1 MLTSDDIWA
10 ELRRR
15 RIQAKDI
22 AAMLGVAP
30 STVTRYLH
38 GETRN
43 PDPRLPVC
51 VASLIG
57 AEPGDL
63 APGESTQDITHNLAQ
78 PQAMA
83 QTA

>member
-22 AAMLGVAP
+22 AAGLGVAI
-30 STVTRYLH
+30 STVTRYLN

-43 PDPRLPVC
+43 PDPRIPAC
-51 VASLIG
+51 VAALID

-63 APGESTQDITHNLAQ
+63 APGETAHDHTDNLAQ